1 MELISYIGILKETL
15 TKKLSVLQ
23 AYIEATERQARI
35 AESDDFD
42 LEAFESNMEQ
52 KDALLDQVNE
62 LDEGFDRVFRQI
74 RVDLQA
80 HKDEYKKEIQ
90 ELQELIRKCTDL
102 GVEIQTKEERN
113 RQRLE
118 QVFSSQQRSIRQVKA
133 NSKSVSN
140 YYKAMNPGKNMDSY
154 FMDQKK

>member
-1 MELISYIGILKETL
+1 MDLISYIGILKETL

-23 AYIEATERQARI
+23 AYIESTDRQAQI
-35 AESDDFD
+35 AEAEEFD

-62 LDEGFDRVFRQI
+62 LDEGFDRVFQQI
-74 RVDLQA
+74 RTDLQT
-80 HKDEYKKEIQ
+80 HKDEYKKEIR
-90 ELQELIRKCTDL
+90 ELQDLIRKCTDL
-102 GVEIQTKEERN
+102 GVEIQTMEERN

-118 QVFSSQQRSIRQVKA
+118 QVFSSQQKSIRQVKA

>member
-1 MELISYIGILKETL
+1 MKLISYIGILKETL

-23 AYIEATERQARI
+23 AYIEATERQAQI
-35 AESDDFD
+35 AESEDFD

-62 LDEGFDRVFRQI
+62 LDEGFDRVFQQI
-74 RVDLQA
+74 RADLQV
-80 HKDEYKKEIQ
+80 HKDEYKKEIR

-102 GVEIQTKEERN
+102 GVEIQTMEERN

-140 YYKAMNPGKNMDSY
+140 YYKAMNPAKNMDSY